1 MIEVVV
7 ALAALVVALAAAL
20 AYRSR
25 PPSALRIP
33 RMARRILLPFTVARS
48 TRPSWTPR
56 SESHRPKTPCSSPPT
71 CSSSRSSTAK
81 DSPLHEQV
89 AVAIPPFEA
98 IEHRALRCGIPV
110 DARIEKG
117 RTPTHALARLFQVEQ
132 FDQVVAPAPANGGG
146 GFTPKDLTWILILP
160 RPSRFYDATDS
171 PPFSEPRLA
180 TPHRRSSPPRAP
192 SAQTS
197 SPSAMAAQTSSSSAR
212 GECRP
217 RGSGSH
223 APPTRRQALG
233 DVCSR
238 YRRQLSGVFGH
249 VPRGASGPCLGRSRA

>member
-1 MIEVVV
+1 MTPPSGPPRGGVSARADHRGQPRTHRSRHEDAVLVP
-7 ALAALVVALAAAL
+7 AYLLVVPLEYSERLAPP
-20 AYRSR
+20 RTSR
-25 PPSALRIP
+25 RRDPSLRGN
-33 RMARRILLPFTVARS
+33 
-48 TRPSWTPR
+48 
-56 SESHRPKTPCSSPPT
+56 
-71 CSSSRSSTAK
+71 
-81 DSPLHEQV
+81 
-89 AVAIPPFEA
+89 
-98 IEHRALRCGIPV
+98 RALRCGIPV

>member
-1 MIEVVV
+1 MTPPSGPPRGGVSARADHRGQPRTHRSRHEDAVLVP
-7 ALAALVVALAAAL
+7 AYLLVVPLEYSERLAPPRTSRRRDPSL
-20 AYRSR
+20 RGNRTPSPPLRHPRRRPNRKGPHTDPRPR
-25 PPSALRIP
+25 PPLSGRAVRP
-33 RMARRILLPFTVARS
+33 GRR
-48 TRPSWTPR
+48 
-56 SESHRPKTPCSSPPT
+56 
-71 CSSSRSSTAK
+71 
-81 DSPLHEQV
+81 
-89 AVAIPPFEA
+89 
-98 IEHRALRCGIPV
+98 
-110 DARIEKG
+110 
-117 RTPTHALARLFQVEQ
+117 ARLFQVEQ